1 MSLHWDLRQ
10 KLLNSSPSCQ
20 AKIYFSLSN
29 KNWSLEMKG
38 KTNFEAWIVYL
49 EEVISI
55 SIEVTIFLEK
65 IIDLRNHFFKA
76 ISTP

>member
-55 SIEVTIFLEK
+55 
-65 IIDLRNHFFKA
+65 
-76 ISTP
+76 